1 LRLTG
6 FQDARR
12 EGPFKGLMR
21 GLSFGRGRPYNQP
34 MSPPPPFRIGLGY
47 DIHPLVAGRPCIL
60 GGVRIPSE
68 VGPDGHSDADVL
80 LHAVADAVLG
90 AAGLR
95 DIGHYFPN
103 TDPALRGM
111 DSARILERAVQE
123 AAAAGWVVGNIDLVL
138 IGERPK
144 VMPQVEAIR
153 ASVAKISGIS
163 PSQVGVKAT
172 TNEGMDS
179 IGQGKALA
187 VQAVCL
193 VFAR

>member
-1 LRLTG
+1 MS
-6 FQDARR
+6 QA
-12 EGPFKGLMR
+12 
-21 GLSFGRGRPYNQP
+21 QP
-34 MSPPPPFRIGLGY
+34 AFRVGLGY

-60 GGVRIPSE
+60 GGVNIPSP

-80 LHAVADAVLG
+80 LHAVADAILG

-103 TDPALRGM
+103 TDASLKGL
-111 DSARILERAVQE
+111 DSAVIVRKAVAE
-123 AAAAGWVVGNIDLVL
+123 AKAQGGWSVGNVDIVI

-144 VMPQVEAIR
+144 VMAHVDAIK
-153 ASVAKISGIS
+153 AKVAEIIGIT
-163 PSQVGVKAT
+163 PSQVGIKAT

-187 VQAVCL
+187 VQAICL
-193 VFAR
+193 ISKGF

>member
-1 LRLTG
+1 MS
-6 FQDARR
+6 QA
-12 EGPFKGLMR
+12 
-21 GLSFGRGRPYNQP
+21 QP
-34 MSPPPPFRIGLGY
+34 AFRVGLGY

-60 GGVRIPSE
+60 GGVNIPSP

-80 LHAVADAVLG
+80 LHAVADAILG

-103 TDPALRGM
+103 TDASFKGL
-111 DSARILERAVQE
+111 DSAVIVKKAVAE
-123 AAAAGWVVGNIDLVL
+123 AKAQGGWMVGNVDIVI

-144 VMPQVEAIR
+144 VMAHVEAMK
-153 ASVAKISGIS
+153 AKVAEIIGIS
-163 PSQVGVKAT
+163 PSQVGIKAT

-187 VQAVCL
+187 VLAICL
-193 VFAR
+193 ISKGF

>member
-1 LRLTG
+1 
-6 FQDARR
+6 
-12 EGPFKGLMR
+12 
-21 GLSFGRGRPYNQP
+21 
-34 MSPPPPFRIGLGY
+34 MSQTLPAFRVGLGY

-60 GGVRIPSE
+60 GGVNIPSP

-80 LHAVADAVLG
+80 LHAVADAILG

-103 TDPALRGM
+103 TDASLKGL
-111 DSARILERAVQE
+111 DSAVIVRKAVAE
-123 AAAAGWVVGNIDLVL
+123 AKAQGGWMVGNLDIVI

-144 VMPQVEAIR
+144 VMAHVDAMK
-153 ASVAKISGIS
+153 AKVAEIIGIT
-163 PSQVGVKAT
+163 PSQVGIKAT

-187 VQAVCL
+187 VQAICL
-193 VFAR
+193 ISKGF

>member
-1 LRLTG
+1 MS
-6 FQDARR
+6 QA
-12 EGPFKGLMR
+12 
-21 GLSFGRGRPYNQP
+21 QP
-34 MSPPPPFRIGLGY
+34 AFRVGLGY

-60 GGVRIPSE
+60 GGVNIPSP

-80 LHAVADAVLG
+80 LHAVADAILG

-103 TDPALRGM
+103 TDASLKGL
-111 DSARILERAVQE
+111 DSAVIVQKAVAE
-123 AAAAGWVVGNIDLVL
+123 AKAQGGWVVGNVDIVI

-144 VMPQVEAIR
+144 VMAHVDAMKET
-153 ASVAKISGIS
+153 VAGIVGIS
-163 PSQVGVKAT
+163 PSQVGIKAT

-187 VQAVCL
+187 VQAICL
-193 VFAR
+193 ISKGF

>member
-1 LRLTG
+1 MS
-6 FQDARR
+6 QA
-12 EGPFKGLMR
+12 
-21 GLSFGRGRPYNQP
+21 QP
-34 MSPPPPFRIGLGY
+34 AFRVGLGY

-60 GGVRIPSE
+60 GGVNIPSP

-80 LHAVADAVLG
+80 LHAVADAILG

-103 TDPALRGM
+103 TDASLKGL
-111 DSARILERAVQE
+111 DSAVIVKKAVAE
-123 AAAAGWVVGNIDLVL
+123 AKAQGGWMVGNVDIVI

-144 VMPQVEAIR
+144 VMAHVEAMN
-153 ASVAKISGIS
+153 AKVAEIIGIS
-163 PSQVGVKAT
+163 PSQVGIKAT

-187 VQAVCL
+187 VQAICL
-193 VFAR
+193 ISKGF

>member
-1 LRLTG
+1 
-6 FQDARR
+6 
-12 EGPFKGLMR
+12 M
-21 GLSFGRGRPYNQP
+21 SQP
-34 MSPPPPFRIGLGY
+34 LPAFRVGLGY

-60 GGVRIPSE
+60 GGVNIPSP

-80 LHAVADAVLG
+80 LHAVADAILG

-103 TDPALRGM
+103 TDAAIKGL
-111 DSARILERAVQE
+111 DSAVIVKKAVVE
-123 AAAAGWVVGNIDLVL
+123 AKANGGWVVGNIDVVI

-144 VMPQVEAIR
+144 VMAHVDAMK
-153 ASVAKISGIS
+153 AKVAEIIGVT
-163 PSQVGVKAT
+163 PSQVGIKAT

-187 VQAVCL
+187 VQAICL
-193 VFAR
+193 VFKGN

>member
-1 LRLTG
+1 MS
-6 FQDARR
+6 QA
-12 EGPFKGLMR
+12 
-21 GLSFGRGRPYNQP
+21 QP
-34 MSPPPPFRIGLGY
+34 AFRVGLGY

-60 GGVRIPSE
+60 GGVNIPSP

-80 LHAVADAVLG
+80 LHAVADAILG

-103 TDPALRGM
+103 TDASLKGL
-111 DSARILERAVQE
+111 DSSVIVKKAVAE
-123 AAAAGWVVGNIDLVL
+123 AKAQGGWTVGNVDIVI

-144 VMPQVEAIR
+144 VMAHVEAMK
-153 ASVAKISGIS
+153 AKVAEIIGIS
-163 PSQVGVKAT
+163 PAHVGIKAT

-187 VQAVCL
+187 VQAICL
-193 VFAR
+193 ISKGF